1 MDSDFFFSILA
12 DTCPAGIDARLYPE
26 VANIIA
32 SKVNIMAAT
41 HTLVWNEAAQK
52 YTWLDRK
59 GAVDDRKFDG
69 CREIAEAKQVNVT
82 FGNARPKPGD
92 LKPSETL
99 IRDLQRK
106 ALEPMERQ
114 RAEARARLEQLDR
127 DIEAGKVRI
136 AEGVRLGNGV
146 AVPLPNGAT
155 AIVPDHMV
163 SEADRALINAR
174 REAALERAYPQDVP
188 LPKEQGP
195 VGMDGLTSE
204 ERIMVNKHLV
214 ESAKS
219 DVSIVSDGP
228 AEPGSRMPRR
238 DPEASMAGIMSFDKG
253 AFKEIPKPGF

>member
-41 HTLVWNEAAQK
+41 HTLVWNEAANK
-52 YTWLDRK
+52 FHWVDRK

-69 CREIAEAKQVNVT
+69 CREIAEAKKANVA

-92 LKPSETL
+92 LKPSESL
-99 IRDLQRK
+99 IRDLQKK
-106 ALEPMERQ
+106 ALEPLERQ

-136 AEGVRLGNGV
+136 ADGVRLGNGV

-174 REAALERAYPQDVP
+174 REAALERAYPQEQA
-188 LPKEQGP
+188 LPREQGP

-204 ERIMVNKHLV
+204 ERLMVNKHLV

-219 DVSIVSDGP
+219 DVSIVSDAP
-228 AEPGSRMPRR
+228 APDALMPRR
-238 DPEASMAGIMSFDKG
+238 DREVSMASIMSFDKG